1 MDESQNQQPFKIL
14 ITDDVS
20 AQGLSLL
27 EEAADIE
34 FDLIKGLTPETLAER
49 IPDYDGLVVRSSVKV
64 TKEVLEAADKLKVIG
79 RAGVG
84 VDNIDVDTAS
94 MRGIVVMNTPGA
106 NTIATAEHTMTLLL
120 ALCRHAPQAYVT
132 LKQGRWDRKSFTGT
146 QLHRKTIGIIGM
158 GRIGMRVAARCQGF
172 GMDVITY
179 DPYLSDEAAHELR
192 IKCVTLPELLAQAD
206 FIALHAALT
215 PNTEQIINAEA
226 IAQMKDGVRIVN
238 TARGALIDQ
247 DALVEGLK
255 SGKIAG
261 AALDVFIEEPVP
273 ADSPL
278 LAMDNVIVTPHLAAS
293 TVEAQADVG
302 TQIVSQII
310 DALRGLD
317 FRNALN
323 MPFSDAKLLRTM
335 QPYLALAEKVG
346 SLQAQLADNTIERIE
361 VEIKGTEISD
371 HIKPITV
378 AILKGLLEPHMEKA
392 INYINAPYLI
402 ERRGI
407 KVSQT
412 RGLPAPDYPNLIS
425 CRIEWQGGGS
435 RTVAA
440 TLFNHDEPRLVQ
452 IDGYRVDV
460 RPEGIILVFQSYDRP
475 GFIGRVGTVLG
486 ELGINIATWRT
497 GRTAP
502 GGMALSFVSVDR
514 DVPENVMNLIQE
526 FELIMRIRKVKL

>member
-1 MDESQNQQPFKIL
+1 MI
-14 ITDDVS
+14 
-20 AQGLSLL
+20 
-27 EEAADIE
+27 
-34 FDLIKGLTPETLAER
+34 
-49 IPDYDGLVVRSSVKV
+49 
-64 TKEVLEAADKLKVIG
+64 
-79 RAGVG
+79 
-84 VDNIDVDTAS
+84 
-94 MRGIVVMNTPGA
+94 
-106 NTIATAEHTMTLLL
+106 
-120 ALCRHAPQAYVT
+120 
-132 LKQGRWDRKSFTGT
+132 
-146 QLHRKTIGIIGM
+146 
-158 GRIGMRVAARCQGF
+158 
-172 GMDVITY
+172 
-179 DPYLSDEAAHELR
+179 
-192 IKCVTLPELLAQAD
+192 
-206 FIALHAALT
+206 
-215 PNTEQIINAEA
+215 
-226 IAQMKDGVRIVN
+226 
-238 TARGALIDQ
+238 
-247 DALVEGLK
+247 EGLK

-261 AALDVFIEEPVP
+261 AALDVFIEEPLP

-278 LAMDNVIVTPHLAAS
+278 LAMDNVVVTPHLAAS

-302 TQIVSQII
+302 TQIVAQII
-310 DALRGLD
+310 DALHGID

-323 MPFSDAKLLRTM
+323 MPFSDAALLRTM
-335 QPYLALAEKVG
+335 QPYLVLAEKVG
-346 SLQAQLADNTIERIE
+346 SLQAQLADNTIERVE
-361 VEIKGTEISD
+361 VEIKGSEIGD

-378 AILKGLLEPHMEKA
+378 AILKGLLEPNMEKA
-392 INYINAPYLI
+392 VNYINAPYLI

-514 DVPENVMNLIQE
+514 DVPETVMNLIQE
-526 FELIMRIRKVKL
+526 FELIMRVRKVKL